1 LQGDLIEE
9 FIGIMHVIGREI
21 TSDWPN
27 RGENFRQEEYWKEM
41 VNKTMDLGGPIMM
54 TRYYQ

>member
-1 LQGDLIEE
+1 
-9 FIGIMHVIGREI
+9 MHVIGREI
-21 TSDWPN
+21 ASDWPN